1 MTLFKKAVVPFRLGR
16 VLSLTSNFA
25 AVAIALMVFAAPANA
40 QQTGDIGGQVTDAS
54 GNGIAATV
62 LYRLGHLLGEA
73 RYRRVA
79 IDLGPGP
86 ARVERQRLAEL
97 YQQTR

>member
-54 GNGIAATV
+54 GNGIAGYLEV
-62 LYRLGHLLGEA
+62 GPPVRD
-73 RYRRVA
+73 RRVRQDV
-79 IDLGPGP
+79 DLP
-86 ARVERQRLAEL
+86 QS
-97 YQQTR
+97 